1 MPMKVISQTRL
12 SDTLELTE
20 CIDGWWLYDETRSM
34 NIAMK
39 ATTKDDAFV
48 EALTYYQE
56 SMVELSLKYRDLKK
70 KVDQF
75 VSSLSVDE

>member
-1 MPMKVISQTRL
+1 MKVISQTRL

>member
-1 MPMKVISQTRL
+1 MKAISQTRL

-20 CIDGWWLYDETRSM
+20 CNNGWWLYDETRSM

-56 SMVELSLKYRDLKK
+56 SMVELLLKYRDLKK

>member
-1 MPMKVISQTRL
+1 MKVISQTRL

-39 ATTKDDAFV
+39 ATTKEDAFV

-56 SMVELSLKYRDLKK
+56 SMVELLLKYRDLKK
-70 KVDQF
+70 KVNQF